1 MVVGDEIAAIVF
13 RIPRA
18 RVWPPVEHRF
28 RAVSAAA
35 TSKGR
40 LMRVLMRSAGS
51 LTTVAAVLVA
61 PVAFGAV
68 AQAGVNSAATA
79 RWRVSFVSKNAVS
92 DFTDIAAVSA
102 RDVWAVGN
110 VTPPGLGGRHPIVR
124 RWDGK
129 AWRTVALPS
138 KFSHAQLFAVAASSR
153 TDVWVFG
160 QWRNS
165 NGLDGHAFALR
176 WTGSWS
182 VVGFFKTFN
191 LISDGVVF
199 GPKNAW
205 IFGAAGVRHF
215 NGHGWTTSSLPYS
228 LGRASAISANDIW
241 AVGADKSTSA
251 PVLSRS
257 HNGKWVLQPLPAISS
272 GPPGPI
278 ATDVLAR
285 SDQDVWVVG
294 GTLTGQGGLRP
305 LSLHWQSGS
314 WTQPVVHGVDHLGR
328 VIADG
333 KGGLWAAFI
342 GPFDGSSLEHFT
354 GGTWQ
359 TVKLPV
365 VTGKAT
371 SAIALALVPGSAT
384 AYAAGST
391 IFGGLPGTNALLLKY
406 SR

>member
-1 MVVGDEIAAIVF
+1 
-13 RIPRA
+13 
-18 RVWPPVEHRF
+18 
-28 RAVSAAA
+28 
-35 TSKGR
+35 
-40 LMRVLMRSAGS
+40 MRVFTRSAGM
-51 LTTVAAVLVA
+51 LATVVAVVAGPAIGAAT
-61 PVAFGAV
+61 PGA
-68 AQAGVNSAATA
+68 ASAATTA
-79 RWRVSFVSKNAVS
+79 RWRVSFVSKSAVS
-92 DFTDIAAVSA
+92 NFTDVAAVSA

-110 VTPPGLGGRHPIVR
+110 MTPPGPGTRRPVVR

-129 AWRTVALPS
+129 SWQTVALPS

-153 TDVWVFG
+153 SDVWVFG

-176 WTGSWS
+176 WTGTWS
-182 VVGFFKTFN
+182 VVGFWKTFN
-191 LISDGVVF
+191 LISDAVVF

-215 NGHGWTTSSLPYS
+215 NGHVWTASNLPYS
-228 LGRASAISANDIW
+228 LNRASAISANDIW

-251 PVLSRS
+251 PVLSRW
-257 HNGKWVLQPLPAISS
+257 HNGKWVLQPIPAISS

-278 ATDVLAR
+278 VADVLAR

-305 LSLHWQSGS
+305 ISLHWHSGT

-354 GGTWQ
+354 GGTWH
-359 TVKLPV
+359 TIKLPV

-371 SAIALALVPGSAT
+371 SAIALTLVPGSAT

-391 IFGGLPGTNALLLKY
+391 VFGGLPGTNALLLKY